1 MTVSKGSD
9 AIEKVCRSE
18 RQRAGERGGPKER
31 WGRAERALELS
42 HKKKKK
48 QNSVPNDACFD
59 FVWHDTGQERERERE
74 RERESSVCVQKYF
87 TSRGDCTVGPMDD
100 FTRCGR
106 ILMRFFFF

>member
-48 QNSVPNDACFD
+48 KKQNSVPNDACFD
-59 FVWHDTGQERERERE
+59 FVWHDTGQERQRERQRERERE
-74 RERESSVCVQKYF
+74 RERAQYVFKNTLHQ
-87 TSRGDCTVGPMDD
+87 GGTV
-100 FTRCGR
+100 
-106 ILMRFFFF
+106 L